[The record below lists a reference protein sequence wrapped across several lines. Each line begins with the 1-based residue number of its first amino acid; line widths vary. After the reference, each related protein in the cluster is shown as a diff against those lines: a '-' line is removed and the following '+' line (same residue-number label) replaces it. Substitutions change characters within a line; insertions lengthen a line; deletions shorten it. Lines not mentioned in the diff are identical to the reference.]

1 MSASL
6 EIKPETAELL
16 ASQAKA
22 RGLSV
27 SDYVKSLLDMAEQ
40 TPSLAAPAASSDV
53 DFETAMEVFAE
64 GTEHLPPYSG
74 KYSRED
80 IYFDHD

>member
-1 MSASL
+1 MSASI

-16 ASQAKA
+16 ARQAKA

-27 SDYVKSLLDMAEQ
+27 SDYVKSLLDMVEQ
-40 TPSLAAPAASSDV
+40 TPLAVPDPGSDV
-53 DFETAMEVFAE
+53 DFDAAMEFFAN

-74 KYSRED
+74 TYSRED

>member
-1 MSASL
+1 MSASI

-16 ASQAKA
+16 ARQAKA

-27 SDYVKSLLDMAEQ
+27 SDYVKSLLDMVEQ
-40 TPSLAAPAASSDV
+40 APLAVPDPGSDV
-53 DFETAMEVFAE
+53 DFDGAMEVFAN

-74 KYSRED
+74 TYSRED